1 MGVKYL
7 NRLIR
12 KACVNVLKK
21 TPLSELQDK
30 KIAVDISIY
39 MYKYKQNGDLIDG
52 IFNMINIFQKYNIEP
67 IFIFDGKPPVEK
79 EKLLNDRY
87 IKKQTAKTE
96 YNKLMIKYN
105 ELNKNINTRDNY
117 NGNNNNCNYN
127 NNNCNC
133 NNYDLIKLEKEL
145 DYYKRNMTKLTYKDI
160 TDVKK
165 LIHYMGENYYESH
178 MEADSIIA
186 KLVNEEKVWGCMSE
200 DMDMFVYGCPF
211 VLRYFSLIKEEVII
225 YDLYEILKRLNL
237 THEEFKEICILSGTD
252 YNSNNIEFN
261 INFIMKK
268 YIQYSKTNK
277 NISFY
282 EWFSSQN
289 YVIDINK
296 LNQISELFNIKYV
309 DLSKSN
315 YVKGNK
321 NHKKVVELLIN
332 YGYIFI

>member
-1 MGVKYL
+1 MGVKNL

-12 KACVNVLKK
+12 KVCVKILKK
-21 TPLSELQDK
+21 TPLSELQNK

-39 MYKYKQNGDLIDG
+39 MYKYKQNGDLIEG
-52 IFNMINIFQKYNIEP
+52 MFNMINIFQKYNIEP

-79 EKLLNDRY
+79 QEILEDRY
-87 IKKQTAKTE
+87 SKKQTAKTE

-105 ELNKNINTRDNY
+105 ELNKNNIIICNNDCNDNS
-117 NGNNNNCNYN
+117 NNNCNKYE
-127 NNNCNC
+127 
-133 NNYDLIKLEKEL
+133 LIKLEKEL

-160 TDVKK
+160 IDVKK

-178 MEADSIIA
+178 IEADSIIA

-200 DMDMFVYGCPF
+200 DMDMFIYGCPI
-211 VLRYFSLIKEEVII
+211 VLRYFSLINEEVVV
-225 YDLYEILKRLNL
+225 YDLNKILKSLNL

-277 NISFY
+277 NITFY
-282 EWFSSQN
+282 EWFSTQN
-289 YVIDINK
+289 YVININK
-296 LNQISELFNIKYV
+296 LNKISELFNIKYV
-309 DLSKSN
+309 DLSKAK
-315 YVKGNK
+315 YVNGNK
-321 NHKKVVELLIN
+321 NHKKVVELLID